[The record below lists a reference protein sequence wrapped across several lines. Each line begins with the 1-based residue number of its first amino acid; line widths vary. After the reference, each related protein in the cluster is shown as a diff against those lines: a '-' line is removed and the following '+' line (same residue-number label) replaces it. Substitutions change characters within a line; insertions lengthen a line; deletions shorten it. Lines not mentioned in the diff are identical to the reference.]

1 VREAEYYVAAGMSDL
16 RALRTATVESA
27 RMLGVE
33 HELGTIDV
41 GKLADLIAVAS
52 DPSRDISALRD
63 IRLVVKGGEVVR

>member
-1 VREAEYYVAAGMSDL
+1 
-16 RALRTATVESA
+16 
-27 RMLGVE
+27 MLGVE